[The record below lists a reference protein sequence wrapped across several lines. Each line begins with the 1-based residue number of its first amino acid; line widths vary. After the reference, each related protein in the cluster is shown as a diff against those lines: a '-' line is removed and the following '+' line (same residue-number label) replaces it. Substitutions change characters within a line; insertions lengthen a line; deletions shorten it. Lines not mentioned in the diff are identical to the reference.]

1 MPLYSVSPSRLEALA
16 LYNGTHFP
24 ERCHWRF
31 RCSFCGK
38 WTNETYER
46 YVFNN
51 RNQGANE
58 SVEDYIAVLCT
69 LSKTDLQVLW
79 LHEKRYSEGPN
90 CASPYWQRDKETSA
104 SGVGPDSLHCV
115 DGLCRCADASSSL
128 LGSIWCEKAS
138 AHAITMQ
145 SLIWRTDKA
154 QMQGL
159 WENSSF
165 Q

>member
-104 SGVGPDSLHCV
+104 SGVGPDSHCMRWRP
-115 DGLCRCADASSSL
+115 LPMCRCY
-128 LGSIWCEKAS
+128 IIS
-138 AHAITMQ
+138 ATVCLVWKSVCSCHHQ

-154 QMQGL
+154 QMQVL